1 MRRTRHGRAHV
12 LWLAVG
18 IRQQG
23 FEHVRLFCARR
34 ANGAA
39 SASGIGDERQEATVA
54 AVRAG
59 HAAPVAGGDPM
70 RFVSLVR
77 GGRTWGE
84 VGARASVWSEVGATL
99 LNFAQLCTTLLKFA
113 NLPTANTQLTQF
125 SPAGLLG
132 LQPALPNAQAP

>member
-1 MRRTRHGRAHV
+1 M
-12 LWLAVG
+12 
-18 IRQQG
+18 
-23 FEHVRLFCARR
+23 
-34 ANGAA
+34 
-39 SASGIGDERQEATVA
+39 A

-99 LNFAQLCTTLLKFA
+99 LNFAQLCSTLLNFA
-113 NLPTANTQLTQF
+113 QVFQNTYSKTHLTQV
-125 SPAGLLG
+125 SRQPLLAGWSTEVAAGTAQRSNAVVASRWAELVLCSG
-132 LQPALPNAQAP
+132 HTHCASRGVFTWPVASESLRALWP

>member
-1 MRRTRHGRAHV
+1 M
-12 LWLAVG
+12 
-18 IRQQG
+18 
-23 FEHVRLFCARR
+23 
-34 ANGAA
+34 
-39 SASGIGDERQEATVA
+39 A

-99 LNFAQLCTTLLKFA
+99 LNFAQLCSTLLNFA
-113 NLPTANTQLTQF
+113 QGFQNTTARAFHTVVASAT
-125 SPAGLLG
+125 SRRVVH
-132 LQPALPNAQAP
+132 

>member
-1 MRRTRHGRAHV
+1 M
-12 LWLAVG
+12 
-18 IRQQG
+18 
-23 FEHVRLFCARR
+23 
-34 ANGAA
+34 
-39 SASGIGDERQEATVA
+39 A

-99 LNFAQLCTTLLKFA
+99 LNFAQLCSTLLKFSKI
-113 NLPTANTQLTQF
+113 LSDSCRVRHF
-125 SPAGLLG
+125 SPGGPLR
-132 LQPALPNAQAP
+132 LQPALRNAQTP

>member
-1 MRRTRHGRAHV
+1 M
-12 LWLAVG
+12 
-18 IRQQG
+18 
-23 FEHVRLFCARR
+23 
-34 ANGAA
+34 
-39 SASGIGDERQEATVA
+39 A

-99 LNFAQLCTTLLKFA
+99 LNFAQLCSTLLNFA
-113 NLPTANTQLTQF
+113 QLCSSF
-125 SPAGLLG
+125 PKY
-132 LQPALPNAQAP
+132 LQQHASHTVVASATSRRLVH

>member
-1 MRRTRHGRAHV
+1 M
-12 LWLAVG
+12 
-18 IRQQG
+18 
-23 FEHVRLFCARR
+23 
-34 ANGAA
+34 
-39 SASGIGDERQEATVA
+39 A

-99 LNFAQLCTTLLKFA
+99 LNFAQLCTTLLNFA
-113 NLPTANTQLTQF
+113 NYAQPIRSSRLLVYWGCNRHCPTLKRR
-125 SPAGLLG
+125 SPWAELVLW
-132 LQPALPNAQAP
+132 PYV

>member
-18 IRQQG
+18 IRRQG

-59 HAAPVAGGDPM
+59 HAVPVAAGDPM

-99 LNFAQLCTTLLKFA
+99 LNFAQLCSTLLNFA
-113 NLPTANTQLTQF
+113 QVFQNT
-125 SPAGLLG
+125 
-132 LQPALPNAQAP
+132 

>member
-1 MRRTRHGRAHV
+1 M
-12 LWLAVG
+12 
-18 IRQQG
+18 
-23 FEHVRLFCARR
+23 
-34 ANGAA
+34 
-39 SASGIGDERQEATVA
+39 A

-99 LNFAQLCTTLLKFA
+99 LNFAQLCSTLLKFSKI
-113 NLPTANTQLTQF
+113 PTARRISHSFRVSHF
-125 SPAGLLG
+125 SPAGPLR
-132 LQPALPNAQAP
+132 LQPALRNAQTP